1 MKNIHIK
8 VEKGYTPFNCLHLFS
23 LKLASMGIV
32 FICAWQTLNG
42 QMSLAYFL
50 MFVLFSFVIFG
61 SVENINDAAHM
72 LGLIDSAMNKLE
84 ALENGKRVKHTVTPV
99 LGEKAAHNGKV
110 IYSLDFEVT
119 PHQLRHTY
127 ITNLIHSSV
136 DPKTVQ
142 YLAGHESSKITM
154 DIYAK
159 VKYNRPD
166 ELVRTMGGAFA
177 QWDAAQA

>member
-1 MKNIHIK
+1 M
-8 VEKGYTPFNCLHLFS
+8 
-23 LKLASMGIV
+23 
-32 FICAWQTLNG
+32 
-42 QMSLAYFL
+42 
-50 MFVLFSFVIFG
+50 
-61 SVENINDAAHM
+61 
-72 LGLIDSAMNKLE
+72 
-84 ALENGKRVKHTVTPV
+84 
-99 LGEKAAHNGKV
+99 
-110 IYSLDFEVT
+110 T

-177 QWDAAQA
+177 SGMQHRHNIIKAGNKQERGKDVSLFVLHNPYL